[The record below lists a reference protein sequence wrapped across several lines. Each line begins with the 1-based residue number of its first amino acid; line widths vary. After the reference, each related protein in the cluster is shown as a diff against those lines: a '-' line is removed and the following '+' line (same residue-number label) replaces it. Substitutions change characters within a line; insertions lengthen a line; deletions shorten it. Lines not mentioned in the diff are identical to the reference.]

1 MSRTQSSSAQC
12 AVPSGQETAPVA
24 AGPLRPAPSPLP
36 TDQAGFT
43 LAALI
48 VILTIISIV
57 VAYTVPTQWSLVMR
71 RERER
76 QTIFL
81 MKQFA
86 RGIENWERKHQSLPV
101 SLEQLQEA
109 RQPRML
115 RGDGKWIMPLSGKED
130 DWIMVPPQAIEAQAG
145 GVPPPPGPGGNNPAF
160 GGRNP
165 AVPQAG
171 QPGQP
176 PSKLNPEASPK
187 DYVGPF
193 LAVRPNAKGKSLI
206 EFNGAEDYSQW
217 VYTVRDLQNERNM
230 KQQAMSVPQ

>member
-1 MSRTQSSSAQC
+1 MVEPPPTANRQPPT
-12 AVPSGQETAPVA
+12 GQE
-24 AGPLRPAPSPLP
+24 
-36 TDQAGFT
+36 GFT

-48 VILTIISIV
+48 VVLTIISII

-81 MKQFA
+81 MKQYA

-109 RQPRML
+109 RSPRML
-115 RGDGKWIMPLSGKED
+115 RGDGKYAMPLTGKIE
-130 DWIMVPPQAIEAQAG
+130 DWIMVPPNAIEAQG
-145 GVPPPPGPGGNNPAF
+145 GPGAVPPPGGNNGRP
-160 GGRNP
+160 GGPGGQRGVGVGQP
-165 AVPQAG
+165 VPQPG
-171 QPGQP
+171 QPGQPMP

-193 LAVRPNAKGKSLI
+193 VAVRPNAKGKALL

-217 VYTVRDLQNERNM
+217 VYTLQDLKNERM
-230 KQQAMSVPQ
+230 MRQMAMSVK

>member
-1 MSRTQSSSAQC
+1 MSRTRISDAQS
-12 AVPSGQETAPVA
+12 
-24 AGPLRPAPSPLP
+24 
-36 TDQAGFT
+36 GFT
-43 LAALI
+43 LAALL
-48 VILTIISIV
+48 VILTVMAII

-86 RGIENWERKHQSLPV
+86 RGIENWERKHQGLPV

-115 RGDGKWIMPLSGKED
+115 RSDGKWAMPLTGKDD
-130 DWIMVPPQAIEAQAG
+130 DWIMVPLNAIEAVAG
-145 GVPPPPGPGGNNPAF
+145 GAAVQPGPD
-160 GGRNP
+160 GRGQRG
-165 AVPQAG
+165 VGVGQPQG
-171 QPGQP
+171 QPGQLQP

-193 LAVRPNAKGKSLI
+193 VAVRPNAKGKSLI
-206 EFNGAEDYSQW
+206 EFKGAEDYSQW
-217 VYTVRDLQNERNM
+217 VYTLQDLKNDRM
-230 KQQAMSVPQ
+230 AQQMAMSVK

>member
-1 MSRTQSSSAQC
+1 MRAS
-12 AVPSGQETAPVA
+12 
-24 AGPLRPAPSPLP
+24 
-36 TDQAGFT
+36 QAGLT

-48 VILTIISIV
+48 VILTIIAII

-86 RGIENWERKHQSLPV
+86 RGIENWERKHQGLPV

-115 RGDGKWIMPLSGKED
+115 RGTGKWSMPLTGRED
-130 DWIMVPPQAIEAQAG
+130 DWIMVPPNAIEAVAG
-145 GVPPPPGPGGNNPAF
+145 GAALPPGNNPAS
-160 GGRNP
+160 GQRG
-165 AVPQAG
+165 VGVGQQPQA
-171 QPGQP
+171 QPGAAQP

-193 LAVRPNAKGKSLI
+193 VAVRPNAKGPALI
-206 EFNGAEDYSQW
+206 EFNGAQDYSQW
-217 VYTVRDLQNERNM
+217 VYTLQDLKNERM
-230 KQQAMSVPQ
+230 MQQLALSVK

>member
-1 MSRTQSSSAQC
+1 MFRTSNFR
-12 AVPSGQETAPVA
+12 GQRA
-24 AGPLRPAPSPLP
+24 ARSHEE
-36 TDQAGFT
+36 GFT

-48 VILTIISIV
+48 VIFTVIAII
-57 VAYTVPTQWSLVMR
+57 VAFTVPTQWSLVMR

-86 RGIENWERKHQSLPV
+86 RGIENWERKHQGLPA

-115 RGDGKWIMPLSGKED
+115 RGTGKWAMPLTGNED
-130 DWIMVPPQAIEAQAG
+130 DWIMVPPNAIEALAG
-145 GVPPPPGPGGNNPAF
+145 GGAVPPPGN
-160 GGRNP
+160 
-165 AVPQAG
+165 PQ
-171 QPGQP
+171 QQQNTPRP

-193 LAVRPNAKGKSLI
+193 VAVRPNAKGKSLLT
-206 EFNGAEDYSQW
+206 FNGAEDYSQW
-217 VYTVRDLQNERNM
+217 VYTVQDLKNERLM
-230 KQQAMSVPQ
+230 QQMALSMPK